1 MTIIY
6 VGKMKKST
14 YVEIRQN
21 FVKRIGRFEKI
32 KLIEIKD
39 EQDPK
44 NLNSKEI
51 DRILDSEAMQI
62 KRYIKDSDTVISLVI
77 EGKQL
82 SSPQLANQLLE
93 WNNHKRGELI
103 FIIGSSNGLHSS
115 IKSLSQYQ
123 LSISNMTFPHQLML
137 IILLEQIYRALT
149 INHNITYHK

>member
-93 WNNHKRGELI
+93 
-103 FIIGSSNGLHSS
+103 
-115 IKSLSQYQ
+115 
-123 LSISNMTFPHQLML
+123 
-137 IILLEQIYRALT
+137 
-149 INHNITYHK
+149 